1 MWLHTRKIF
10 LLELLIDILGR
21 LERFPVWGGVQ
32 AETGYHLAV
41 IQALYVGLGLDELQN
56 SFPLG
61 VSKSML
67 LFACEIVS
75 QRSSY

>member
-10 LLELLIDILGR
+10 LINKLGH
-21 LERFPVWGGVQ
+21 LTRFPVWGGVQ
-32 AETGYHLAV
+32 AETEYHLAV
-41 IQALYVGLGLDELQN
+41 IQALYVELQN

-67 LFACEIVS
+67 LSAGEIVS
-75 QRSSY
+75 QSSSY